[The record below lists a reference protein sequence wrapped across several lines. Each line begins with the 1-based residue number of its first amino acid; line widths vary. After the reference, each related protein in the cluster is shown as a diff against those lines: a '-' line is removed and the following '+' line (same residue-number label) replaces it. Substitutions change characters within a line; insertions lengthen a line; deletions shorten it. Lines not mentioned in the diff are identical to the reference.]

1 MDGIHDL
8 GGKDGFGRVVDDRE
22 PVGFVQRWHG
32 AVFTMVNSLYFAGVT
47 KNTDQFRHS
56 VERIDPISYLT
67 DGYYGRWLGGIET
80 MLVEAGVV
88 TQEEISAKAV
98 ALGGSKDARIA
109 ARPKLSPDV
118 VPDAQPDNVGA
129 KRASVQVPGFAVGNR
144 VRPRSTPS
152 SGHTRLPAYVR
163 GVVGCVV
170 EQHGTWV
177 LPDASAHGL
186 EQHDGQQGEHLYTV
200 QFRGVDV
207 FGEGSGSGM
216 DSKKEG
222 HDIYV
227 DLFESYLE
235 SITNE

>member
-8 GGKDGFGRVVDDRE
+8 GGKDGFGKVVDERE

-32 AVFTMVNSLYFAGVT
+32 AVFSMVNSLYFAGIT

-67 DGYYGRWLGGIET
+67 DGYYGRWLGGLET
-80 MLVEAGVV
+80 LLVEARVL
-88 TQEEISAKAV
+88 TQAEISAKAV
-98 ALGGSKDARIA
+98 LLGGNKDSRIA
-109 ARPKLSPDV
+109 ARPSAIPDV
-118 VPDAQPDNVGA
+118 LPDAKSGNVGA
-129 KRASVQVPGFAVGNR
+129 KRASAQLPGFSVGDAVR
-144 VRPRSTPS
+144 ARSVPS
-152 SGHTRLPAYVR
+152 TGHTRLPAYVR

-170 EQHGTWV
+170 EHHETWV
-177 LPDASAHGL
+177 LPDESAHGL
-186 EQHDGQQGEHLYTV
+186 GDDDGEHLYTV
-200 QFRGVDV
+200 QFAGVDV
-207 FGEGSGSGM
+207 FGADI
-216 DSKKEG
+216 DSTKEG